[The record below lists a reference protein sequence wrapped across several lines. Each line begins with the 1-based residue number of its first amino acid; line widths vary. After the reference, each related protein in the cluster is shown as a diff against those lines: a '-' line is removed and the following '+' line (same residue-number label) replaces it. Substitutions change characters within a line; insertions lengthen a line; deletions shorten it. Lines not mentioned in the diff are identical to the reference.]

1 MDELVVPEDFSVA
14 TDTELTDLAGQAR
27 AAAAPL
33 IERQKAGETLT
44 EAEVSTLEHLA
55 GVVKNT
61 RTEQERRVAVHSRA
75 ADAAAVFA
83 TEETPATDVT
93 TTPAVP
99 EAATTG
105 EPAVADAEG
114 NITAAGAGR
123 VRVGQV
129 AAKASRPLTKVAPSE
144 DSYSTMVA
152 AVNAPGGVA
161 PGEEFTSILAAAEA
175 LEAAFTAQQGSGRN
189 TYIKT
194 PVVQIKRNYPAELTI
209 GGNAT
214 PEQIETAVNYAADMS
229 RLPGGALTAAAGW
242 CAPSQVLY
250 GDFAEYESTDGILD
264 LPELQ
269 VNRGGINFTRG
280 PDFSTIFTATGLG
293 TWNMTEAQ
301 VIAIDP
307 ETPSTL
313 KPCMVV
319 ACPSFTES
327 RLRALGI
334 CITGDF
340 LQNRGYPELVAR
352 FTRGALV
359 SYAHIVNRFVID
371 QLVAGV
377 TSTTDLNPAPVGSIL
392 EDDNTAAS
400 RLLAIVGMAAMDLRY
415 RHRMRF
421 DTMLEAVLPF
431 WVTEVIRADIQR
443 RTGQDPNVAFELE
456 LARINRWLAIRGV
469 RVQWVY
475 DWQDAFSTS
484 VVNVGTSTP
493 ISAFPTDVEMLLYPA
508 GTWVKGVSPI
518 IRLDSVYDS
527 TNLSQNL
534 FTQLWMEEGLLVARR
549 GHEARR
555 YQFQLCPTGAT
566 SATVAMDC
574 A

>member
-1 MDELVVPEDFSVA
+1 MDELVVPEDFATA
-14 TDTELTDLAGQAR
+14 TDAELTDLTAQAR

-33 IERQKAGETLT
+33 VDRQKAGERLT
-44 EAEVSTLEHLA
+44 DEEISTLENLA
-55 GVVKNT
+55 GVVTKAS
-61 RTEQERRVAVHSRA
+61 TEQGRRVAAHSRA
-75 ADAAAVFA
+75 AQAASIFA
-83 TEETPATDVT
+83 TET
-93 TTPAVP
+93 TTVEEKPEESAEVQPTEETLTAAVP
-99 EAATTG
+99 TKLS
-105 EPAVADAEG
+105 
-114 NITAAGAGR
+114 
-123 VRVGQV
+123 VGQV
-129 AAKASRPLTKVAPSE
+129 AKAAKPSRELAPSP
-144 DSYSTMVA
+144 DSFSTMVA
-152 AVNAPGGVA
+152 AVNAPGPVS
-161 PGEEFTSILAAAEA
+161 PGQTFETMFQAAQA
-175 LEAAFTAQQGSGRN
+175 LEEAFSAQQGSGSN
-189 TYIKT
+189 TYVKT
-194 PVVQIKRNYPAELTI
+194 PVVQIRRNYPQELTI
-209 GGNAT
+209 GGNASAD
-214 PEQIETAVNYAADMS
+214 EIESALKYAADIN

-242 CAPSQVLY
+242 CAPSQILY
-250 GDFAEYESTDGILD
+250 GDFAEYESTDGMLD

-293 TWNMTEAQ
+293 SWNMTEAQ

-371 QLVAGV
+371 QVVAGV
-377 TSTTDLNPAPVGSIL
+377 TSTTDLNPAPVGSVL

-415 RHRMRF
+415 KHRMRF

-443 RTGQDPNVAFELE
+443 RTGQDPQVAFELE
-456 LARINRWLAIRGV
+456 LARINRWLAVRGV

-508 GTWVKGVSPI
+508 GTFVKGVSPI

-527 TNLSQNL
+527 TNLAQNL
-534 FTQLWMEEGLLVARR
+534 FTQLWMEEGVLVARR

-555 YQFQLCPTGAT
+555 YQFQLCPTGIT
-566 SATVAMDC
+566 SGTVAMDC